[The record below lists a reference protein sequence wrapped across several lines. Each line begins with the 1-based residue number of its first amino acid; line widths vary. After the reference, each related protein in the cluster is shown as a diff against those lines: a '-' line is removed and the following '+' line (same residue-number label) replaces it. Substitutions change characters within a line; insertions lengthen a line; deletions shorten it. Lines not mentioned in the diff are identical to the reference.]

1 MGERQIEPWKVVAG
15 YAAFSAVAFLLFF
28 YLTFPYQAL
37 RERIEAEAAAQG
49 YDVQMKGMGP
59 GLFGITARKVSVRR
73 RPTTGEPP
81 SGEPLLVD
89 SVAFRPAL
97 LPVGLAFRASLLDGT
112 VSGSIGGIRDLDIDM
127 TASALNL
134 SAGNMKAFSGLD
146 LVGKL
151 DGRLSLEVPRISPP
165 AVGSGPRGAA
175 EPDFAQAS
183 GVLALNGDDVAING
197 GTVTVPMQGQPTPL
211 DLPKIALGDVD
222 AKIAFDKG
230 QGKVESLTAQSAD
243 IDLQGSGTVKLAR
256 RLEFSELKL
265 ELRFKP
271 DPEFQKRLGMI
282 GAGLSMLQAD
292 RQNPQYRLAR
302 VNGFL
307 GRPSFR

>member
-1 MGERQIEPWKVVAG
+1 MGERHIEPWKVVAG

-37 RERIEAEAAAQG
+37 RERIQTEAAAQG

-59 GLFGITARKVSVRR
+59 GLFGITARGVSVRR

-127 TASALNL
+127 KASAQDI

-165 AVGSGPRGAA
+165 AVGSGPR
-175 EPDFAQAS
+175 
-183 GVLALNGDDVAING
+183 
-197 GTVTVPMQGQPTPL
+197 
-211 DLPKIALGDVD
+211 
-222 AKIAFDKG
+222 
-230 QGKVESLTAQSAD
+230 
-243 IDLQGSGTVKLAR
+243 R
-256 RLEFSELKL
+256 
-265 ELRFKP
+265 
-271 DPEFQKRLGMI
+271 
-282 GAGLSMLQAD
+282 GAGPGLC
-292 RQNPQYRLAR
+292 PAR
-302 VNGFL
+302 GGVV
-307 GRPSFR
+307 PA